1 MKANSEYQS
10 LAWNEFR
17 SQFKKSTTIVSI
29 VVFVYIASV
38 AIILFPRLALNAQ
51 SNTVW
56 VDLWKFSILVVM
68 LFEAILTNYYVPLW
82 FLSLVRKRTI
92 NLSEYKDNL
101 GKIVVTSFWV
111 SVPGFLLN
119 GMGHLKSWG
128 VNTLGLC
135 FVGIVVLTLIWVWG
149 YAVSFILPYLVHDDP
164 DKSVW
169 QKLHDSIKM
178 MEGHKWDLFIIDL
191 RICLWP
197 LLSFFVLSLALVMV
211 KVLGSVDRFWVILIL
226 LSFILLL
233 LVFVFVIYPMLLFA
247 HAHFYEDFCSEFH
260 LNEKVLE
267 E

>member
-1 MKANSEYQS
+1 M
-10 LAWNEFR
+10 
-17 SQFKKSTTIVSI
+17 
-29 VVFVYIASV
+29 FVYIASV

-149 YAVSFILPYLVHDDP
+149 YAVSFILPYLVHDDT

-178 MEGHKWDLFIIDL
+178 I
-191 RICLWP
+191 
-197 LLSFFVLSLALVMV
+197 V
-211 KVLGSVDRFWVILIL
+211 K
-226 LSFILLL
+226 
-233 LVFVFVIYPMLLFA
+233 
-247 HAHFYEDFCSEFH
+247 
-260 LNEKVLE
+260 
-267 E
+267 